1 MYDLTMSTANA
12 DWLTFDGTAFCPER
26 FSRVWLVA
34 LAAYGVGDVVTTIG
48 LVWFSPFH
56 VEANPVIAAAIAL
69 FGGGGYLAL
78 KLLVFYVCIGV
89 SVWGGVLDDD
99 PLMFYGPPAALV
111 VFGLLTTAH
120 NISLLL

>member
-1 MYDLTMSTANA
+1 MSTA
-12 DWLTFDGTAFCPER
+12 DSPLVTFDGAAFSPEA
-26 FSRVWLVA
+26 FSRVWLLA

-56 VEANPVIAAAIAL
+56 VEANPVIAAAIAA

-89 SVWGGVLDDD
+89 SVWGGVQDDD
-99 PLMFYGPPAALV
+99 PLLFYGPPVALAL
-111 VFGLLTTAH
+111 FGLFTTVH
-120 NISLLL
+120 NIGLLL